1 MSWCWLA
8 LSDPP
13 TARGAFASA
22 VARTLDGKP
31 AGVLQAWPAG
41 ERPVR
46 HAVKADARVVD
57 PAGAPAR
64 VSLVLLPE
72 HGAPLYDDPAVS
84 QAIRDVLAGPVP
96 AAMTTLVRDG
106 VHLAGALTARRDG
119 NDLTGDP
126 FVRFGPA
133 RLLDV
138 EGGLLGRVP
147 MPCGPVMQRYA
158 GQPWPAE
165 GFG

>member
-8 LSDPP
+8 LSDQPATGAWA
-13 TARGAFASA
+13 TAA
-22 VARTLDGKP
+22 ARTPDGEP

-41 ERPVR
+41 ERPVE

-64 VSLVLLPE
+64 VSLLLLPE
-72 HGAPLYDDPAVS
+72 QGAPLFDDPAVS
-84 QAIRDVLAGPVP
+84 QAIRDVLAGPAP
-96 AAMTTLVRDG
+96 DAMTTLVRDG

-119 NDLTGDP
+119 HDLAGDP
-126 FVRFGPA
+126 FARFGRA

-138 EGGLLGRVP
+138 RGGLLGRVP
-147 MPCGPVMQRYA
+147 VPCGPVMQRYA
-158 GQPWPAE
+158 GQPWPAD
-165 GFG
+165 GFR